1 LCPTCRQ
8 KKEER
13 LCLKKSELAKKS
25 ERNPWRDINDAD
37 WRKAYIVK
45 KQRVAEAELRVA
57 ELLEQKQLLEAEI
70 EEGAA
75 KEQAFRVAMERAAA
89 DLAAKEQVAAD
100 LAAEKERLAAKL
112 AAAKQAEQAELSCPR
127 RRMVRRLVD
136 ALEKKGIKVDHKLVV
151 QEMRAQEMRAKGQ
164 KSIRRV
170 KRRTRTG
177 PFRHQRKNK
186 FPKRAAVS

>member
-1 LCPTCRQ
+1 MQ
-8 KKEER
+8 A
-13 LCLKKSELAKKS
+13 LKVL
-25 ERNPWRDINDAD
+25 
-37 WRKAYIVK
+37 
-45 KQRVAEAELRVA
+45 RVAEAELEVA
-57 ELLEQKQLLEAEI
+57 ELEAEI
-70 EEGAA
+70 EELDIPGKEADLAA

-100 LAAEKERLAAKL
+100 LAAEKERLAAEL
-112 AAAKQAEQAELSCPR
+112 AAAKQAEQAELSCPK
-127 RRMVRRLVD
+127 RRMVRRMLR
-136 ALEKKGIKVDHKLVV
+136 ALEKNGIKINHKSVV